1 MADRGESN
9 GVAANMVE
17 SNRPLLAV
25 DRGYRRALRMAAAGG
40 GIALIALSLSGN
52 VVVGVMIVVGLFLGA
67 WNSRR
72 IFESAP
78 RIAADGGLDRRS
90 VTTSGARRLGYVTLV
105 VVVLAIGLRPVG
117 WTAVIGL
124 AAFQFLLI
132 ANTAGPLLRE
142 VREG

>member
-1 MADRGESN
+1 MIGA
-9 GVAANMVE
+9 M
-17 SNRPLLAV
+17 
-25 DRGYRRALRMAAAGG
+25 
-40 GIALIALSLSGN
+40 IA
-52 VVVGVMIVVGLFLGA
+52 VGLLLGA

-78 RIAADGGLDRRS
+78 RIAANGNLDRRA

-105 VVVLAIGLRPVG
+105 VIVLAIGLRPVG
-117 WTAVIGL
+117 WTVVLGL

-132 ANTAGPLLRE
+132 ANTAAPLLRE

>member
-1 MADRGESN
+1 MTDRAESN
-9 GVAANMVE
+9 QAM
-17 SNRPLLAV
+17 PAV
-25 DRGYRRALRMAAAGG
+25 DRAYRRTLRVAAVGG

-52 VVVGVMIVVGLFLGA
+52 AVIGAMIVVGLLLGA

-72 IFESAP
+72 IFTSAP
-78 RIAADGGLDRRS
+78 KIAADGSLDRRS
-90 VTTSGARRLGYVTLV
+90 LTTSGARRLGYVTLV
-105 VVVLAIGLRPVG
+105 VVVLAIGLRPAG